1 MMCISAIAKL
11 VAVMHEAHRQGLF
24 PAARQQGLDTS
35 GLTETANFGL
45 PDGSLDTGSPLD
57 PFDWAA
63 APPLPQPDPQ
73 EDPHLEPG
81 ECSAGSAV
89 PEELVACQRDAPEPL
104 KVTPT
109 RSG

>member
-1 MMCISAIAKL
+1 MLCIDDMIKL
-11 VAVMHEAHRQGLF
+11 VAVMNEAHRQVLF
-24 PAARQQGLDTS
+24 PSAREQGLDTS

-45 PDGSLDTGSPLD
+45 PDGSLDTGSPLE
-57 PFDWAA
+57 PFDWSA

-73 EDPHLEPG
+73 EEPHLEPG
-81 ECSAGSAV
+81 ECSTV

-104 KVTPT
+104 KVTPS